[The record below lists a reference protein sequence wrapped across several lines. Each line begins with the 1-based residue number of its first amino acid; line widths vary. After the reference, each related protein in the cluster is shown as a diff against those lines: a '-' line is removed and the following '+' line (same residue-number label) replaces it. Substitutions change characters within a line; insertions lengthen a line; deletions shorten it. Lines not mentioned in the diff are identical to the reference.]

1 MILRYLS
8 SHLPHFNHFKMH
20 LNIYIICTF
29 GSMRTNKKNLFENQK
44 NMWQKQN
51 KTAGT
56 KCCKIEIFSWFGLH
70 N

>member
-1 MILRYLS
+1 
-8 SHLPHFNHFKMH
+8 
-20 LNIYIICTF
+20 
-29 GSMRTNKKNLFENQK
+29 MRTNKKNLFENQT